1 MSREE
6 MRAKVEE
13 LKERKFLLA
22 MKSHWTFND
31 DRLDTALFN
40 EIMDLEEK
48 LKNI

>member
-6 MRAKVEE
+6 MKARVEE
-13 LKERKFLLA
+13 LKDKKFLLA

-31 DRLDTALFN
+31 YNLDTALFN

-48 LKNI
+48 IKNI